1 MSFFKKK
8 KKLML
13 LIVASTKLVWI
24 KFAIIA
30 SYVDPIVLV
39 AIWQHGTN
47 IVLFRTPTEKM
58 LAPGHL

>member
-1 MSFFKKK
+1 
-8 KKLML
+8 ML